1 MFVPQN
7 YAATDCGSPGCAT
20 PTTIQITL
28 LLTTTP
34 AHEREEKGVTFF
46 HDKPIRVCFTHSR
59 DLSYPK
65 IFQNTFESLEI
76 AILKNDM
83 LYE

>member
-1 MFVPQN
+1 MANTQELFN
-7 YAATDCGSPGCAT
+7 ALGLST
-20 PTTIQITL
+20 
-28 LLTTTP
+28 
-34 AHEREEKGVTFF
+34 
-46 HDKPIRVCFTHSR
+46 